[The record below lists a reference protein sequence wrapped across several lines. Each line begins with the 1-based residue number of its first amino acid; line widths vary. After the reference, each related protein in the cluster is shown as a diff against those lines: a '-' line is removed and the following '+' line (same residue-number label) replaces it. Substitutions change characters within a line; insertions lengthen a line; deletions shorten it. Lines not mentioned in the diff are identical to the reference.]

1 MTPGPAARTTVVH
14 TGVSCDAASTEEDLR
29 WHHDIRRAVFVD
41 EQRIFAR
48 NDRDEYDG
56 AARTV
61 HVLGRY
67 DGQPAGAVRLF
78 PLDAAADVWQGD
90 RLCVLP
96 TFRTSGV
103 GGPLVRYAVASAGAA
118 GGTAMVAHIQL
129 PNVRFFEHL
138 GWSIDGDM
146 ELYLGLPHRRMRIT
160 LPQVADGIRQMQ
172 ALQAG

>member
-1 MTPGPAARTTVVH
+1 VTTARASHATAVH
-14 TGVSCDAASTEEDLR
+14 AGVSCEAARTEEDLR
-29 WHHDIRRAVFVD
+29 RHPDIRRAVFVD
-41 EQRIFAR
+41 EQRVFAR
-48 NDRDEYDG
+48 NDHDEYDDD
-56 AARTV
+56 ARTV

-90 RLCVLP
+90 RLCVLQA
-96 TFRTSGV
+96 FRTSGV

-138 GWSIDGDM
+138 GWSIDGAV
-146 ELYLGLPHRRMRIT
+146 EIYVGLPHQRMRIT
-160 LPQVADGIRQMQ
+160 LPTVADGLRQVRE
-172 ALQAG
+172 LEAG